1 MEGKVWRPGPTV
13 CRCCLSEGCYKD
25 ISTEYFWMG
34 KKEVYAD
41 MLSDTFDLS
50 IQYAPTGGPNSQS
63 RLICEPCIS
72 RLRDAT
78 DFRRQIK
85 ECEQTFMEYLNP
97 STTVDIEIPVELPEK
112 EHKIVSVKVEKPL
125 SDDDDFGDTELLDDD
140 DLDDEPLMNLASKV
154 PKKESVDV
162 TDLIDNAKAE
172 KRKSTTKAKAAPKK
186 AKVKEAKPS
195 VSKAK
200 PEKKKKGPRNFAKS
214 ESLEYAKELLQFST
228 AYPFRLQGSYLCCI
242 YCAKVFKLPS
252 ELREHIDDCH
262 KTIDVVNTL
271 SNKCSGKDIFYKV
284 DCTDLKCRLC
294 GTGFNKVDEVARH
307 LKYDHDRRI
316 DLNSGN
322 RIQVYK
328 LTDGEYNCAICNKNL
343 HSFISLWRHTA
354 AHYNKYTCDTC
365 GNRYLAFGSL
375 KFHIRSVHSKPNCSK
390 CHAEFDT
397 NELLLEH
404 NKNTKACWHFTC
416 VTCGERF
423 RSFKEKQTHA
433 EKVHKKEKLMYTCAK
448 CDITYKNHRQF
459 YHHSIVMHSNDYF
472 TCSFC
477 SMKFGSKHTMR
488 QHMATHTGEK
498 KFECDF
504 CHKSFTRKSNLVP
517 HILLHSGEHYSCAI
531 CSKKFSLKRSW
542 QKHMRSQHSKIK
554 LASKELTK
562 IK

>member
-200 PEKKKKGPRNFAKS
+200 PEKKKKDQSSLNTAKKNA
-214 ESLEYAKELLQFST
+214 EIIVKHST
-228 AYPFRLQGSYLCCI
+228 AYPFRLPEDKVMCIFCCEEFAKPSQFRNHMDEEHSYSSDMNMVSTFSHKYEGYIKADCS
-242 YCAKVFKLPS
+242 V
-252 ELREHIDDCH
+252 LR
-262 KTIDVVNTL
+262 
-271 SNKCSGKDIFYKV
+271 
-284 DCTDLKCRLC
+284 CRLC
-294 GTGFNKVDEVARH
+294 EASFERIVEVAQH
-307 LKYDHDRRI
+307 LIK
-316 DLNSGN
+316 
-322 RIQVYK
+322 
-328 LTDGEYNCAICNKNL
+328 
-343 HSFISLWRHTA
+343 
-354 AHYNKYTCDTC
+354 
-365 GNRYLAFGSL
+365 
-375 KFHIRSVHSKPNCSK
+375 
-390 CHAEFDT
+390 
-397 NELLLEH
+397 EH
-404 NKNTKACWHFTC
+404 NGKLDSLDVGIQPFKFANDRLL
-416 VTCGERF
+416 CGI
-423 RSFKEKQTHA
+423 
-433 EKVHKKEKLMYTCAK
+433 
-448 CDITYKNHRQF
+448 CDQNFPCLRQL
-459 YHHSIVMHSNDYF
+459 
-472 TCSFC
+472 
-477 SMKFGSKHTMR
+477 SKHTASHFQNYTCEACGKSYTTQSVLKQHIRFTHSGGCVCRRCRQTFPTPEARR
-488 QHMATHTGEK
+488 QHVVKNVNCWPYVCMYCATTRFLRYSEREEHLVKEHGKGERTHRCP
-498 KFECDF
+498 ECGDSFSSRSKYRDHFTTNHSEF
-504 CHKSFTRKSNLVP
+504 CFV
-517 HILLHSGEHYSCAI
+517 
-531 CSKKFSLKRSW
+531 CSYCGKKFSCRRYLDEHLVSHTGVKQFECGVCLKTFPR
-542 QKHMRSQHSKIK
+542 KANLSQHMWIHNENKRFECTQCNKKFNQRVSYRSHMKTHHSDVK
-554 LASKELTK
+554 K
-562 IK
+562 